1 MWGLEPQS
9 KGPTEPMCDP
19 SPGLEHMLR
28 TAQQFLVA
36 CADYYKRGAHINLH
50 GKRLREAL
58 GKQLT
63 ADSSGCEQGWQ
74 KPSHFCRPG
83 KESPES
89 VPITGPKFF
98 KLDLTDDEAPADGEQ
113 MKPLWEVNPDENPL
127 VTQGPPPPQWND
139 EAQKVI
145 PSLCSPEDL
154 GLEMTWQEVV
164 SPSEP
169 LPGEGSHPSKLHR
182 SPRGGDGGGLP
193 GLGLV

>member
-63 ADSSGCEQGWQ
+63 ADSM
-74 KPSHFCRPG
+74 
-83 KESPES
+83 
-89 VPITGPKFF
+89 
-98 KLDLTDDEAPADGEQ
+98 A
-113 MKPLWEVNPDENPL
+113 
-127 VTQGPPPPQWND
+127 
-139 EAQKVI
+139 EAQPLLSAWKGVARKRSDHRAKVFQAG
-145 PSLCSPEDL
+145 PY
-154 GLEMTWQEVV
+154 
-164 SPSEP
+164 
-169 LPGEGSHPSKLHR
+169 R
-182 SPRGGDGGGLP
+182 
-193 GLGLV
+193 